1 MAAPFWGISEAELRQ
16 WVEANPGR
24 LNDADRRGYMALVA
38 AAGDLQSLSL
48 VMWLL
53 DEKGANVNGTIENG
67 ISALHLAGS
76 LDILTA
82 LLDRGADPIQ
92 PNRYSEL
99 PLMSQVI
106 AGTIEVVARLL
117 QDPRVRATIDAQ
129 AKDGATALHHACY
142 NCNYLNIA
150 APIVRTLLQAG
161 ANPTLTTI
169 DPHTPLEMILSVFRH
184 PHERDQGTI
193 TTIAL
198 FEDALAEA
206 EKASLLVKA
215 RRLTVAAST
224 STAAVPSYVQRRVA
238 QGRPLP
244 HVALAPVVGKQKKRG
259 ADKEGEE
266 ARKLRT
272 ALGFMWGLEREGMP
286 RDVFRTVMDLVVP
299 SWDPLRRKNADTK
312 LPAEGEAEVGTERQG
327 ASKRRGLR
335 KRKGV

>member
-1 MAAPFWGISEAELRQ
+1 
-16 WVEANPGR
+16 
-24 LNDADRRGYMALVA
+24 
-38 AAGDLQSLSL
+38 
-48 VMWLL
+48 
-53 DEKGANVNGTIENG
+53 
-67 ISALHLAGS
+67 
-76 LDILTA
+76 
-82 LLDRGADPIQ
+82 
-92 PNRYSEL
+92 
-99 PLMSQVI
+99 
-106 AGTIEVVARLL
+106 
-117 QDPRVRATIDAQ
+117 
-129 AKDGATALHHACY
+129 
-142 NCNYLNIA
+142 
-150 APIVRTLLQAG
+150 
-161 ANPTLTTI
+161 
-169 DPHTPLEMILSVFRH
+169 MILSVFRH

-312 LPAEGEAEVGTERQG
+312 LPAEGEAEVESGRQG
-327 ASKRRGLR
+327 ASKD
-335 KRKGV
+335 K